1 MHKSRD
7 DNWRKDGQSRAGR
20 NVRLAAAVVVTA
32 CLVVAC
38 GSAPPLPAKSA
49 TVPAGLDLSGDWQMR
64 GTSRDSNRRIRA
76 AEREA
81 AGSGDSLIPER
92 NNNARRRN
100 DDIQVHVF
108 LESGESL
115 RITQTTF
122 GLFISFD
129 RAVVEE
135 YRFGEQRMV
144 NVGPIQA
151 ERVSGWEDNAYVVV
165 TRDKE
170 GTMLIESYRLR
181 DADTLVRRVQIT
193 GEPPAAFDIEQVFD
207 RG

>member
-1 MHKSRD
+1 
-7 DNWRKDGQSRAGR
+7 
-20 NVRLAAAVVVTA
+20 
-32 CLVVAC
+32 
-38 GSAPPLPAKSA
+38 
-49 TVPAGLDLSGDWQMR
+49 
-64 GTSRDSNRRIRA
+64 
-76 AEREA
+76 
-81 AGSGDSLIPER
+81 
-92 NNNARRRN
+92 
-100 DDIQVHVF
+100 
-108 LESGESL
+108 
-115 RITQTTF
+115 
-122 GLFISFD
+122 
-129 RAVVEE
+129 
-135 YRFGEQRMV
+135 MV